1 MRHLSSYQ
9 AAYDHEGEMA
19 AARER
24 DIEARIPHVDH
35 DIVSEAYTESASA
48 DHWKLASLACRMEA
62 MLTDARVVAAIGQ
75 VIRDMQVMD
84 ASIAAQVKD
93 DFFKSLRRES
103 DVYEAAVWEVAEFD
117 VDAMEA
123 SA

>member
-84 ASIAAQVKD
+84 ASVAAQVKD
-93 DFFKSLRRES
+93 DFFKTLARETDIYIDAMYEVAAH
-103 DVYEAAVWEVAEFD
+103 DVDEMEAAA
-117 VDAMEA
+117 
-123 SA
+123 

>member
-24 DIEARIPHVDH
+24 DIEARVPHVDH
-35 DIVSEAYTESASA
+35 DLVSEAYTESARA
-48 DHWKLASLACRMEA
+48 DHWKLASLACRMEPL
-62 MLTDARVVAAIGQ
+62 LTDARVVAAIGQ

-103 DVYEAAVWEVAEFD
+103 DVYEDAVWEVAEKD

-123 SA
+123 AA